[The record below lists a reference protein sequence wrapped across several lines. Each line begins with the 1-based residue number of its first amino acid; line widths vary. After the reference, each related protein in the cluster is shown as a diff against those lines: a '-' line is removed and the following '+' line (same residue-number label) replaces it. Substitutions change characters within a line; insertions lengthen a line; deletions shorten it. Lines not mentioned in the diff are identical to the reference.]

1 MRLALLVIA
10 LSINNVAKVESKRSE
25 VSALFLYCITLD
37 LLDIYSLYQ

>member
-25 VSALFLYCITLD
+25 VAALFLYCITLD

>member
-10 LSINNVAKVESKRSE
+10 LSINNVAKVESSRSE